1 MKTLKKD
8 IINLTPLK
16 FKTSINKAKKIKE
29 RLPGKLFATH
39 ISNKGLIIK
48 TCKELS
54 QIKMK
59 NQQPNGNFY
68 NIYDS
73 TGTEEEI

>member
-1 MKTLKKD
+1 MKTPKKD

-16 FKTSINKAKKIKE
+16 FKTSINKVKKTKE

-39 ISNKGLIIK
+39 INNKGLIIK
-48 TCKELS
+48 TCKELL

-59 NQQPNGNFY
+59 NQ
-68 NIYDS
+68 
-73 TGTEEEI
+73 